1 MTKHT
6 YNELEAPTNTGS
18 IKRPARFNLRLD
30 CSTRARTIRL
40 FKEAKEAFN
49 FPKDA
54 AFADVW
60 QDKLLLALEHLMWHM
75 RESPTAVKTLAKSM
89 FNPLPTE
96 DYVRN
101 RYAALKSRLEPSRSV
116 TPKET
121 AA

>member
-6 YNELEAPTNTGS
+6 YTEEEAPTNTGS
-18 IKRPARFNLRLD
+18 LKRPARFNLRLD

-40 FKEAKEAFN
+40 FTQAREMFN
-49 FPKDA
+49 MPNDT
-54 AFADVW
+54 AFADIW
-60 QDKLLLALEHLMWHM
+60 EERLLLALEHLLWHM
-75 RESPTAVKTLAKSM
+75 RESPTAVKTLARSM

-101 RYAALKSRLEPSRSV
+101 RYNALKSRLEPH
-116 TPKET
+116 PAKEH